1 MDTGTPKGNAETL
14 VSRPESDRVVTDSSD
29 RTATG
34 APSWAEGAPAEPRY
48 YAGELEQLIIWKINH
63 IVETRCEQ
71 CTTELGE
78 LLRDWR
84 SQSEPHSP
92 STAEY

>member
-1 MDTGTPKGNAETL
+1 MSHSDTGNAETSD
-14 VSRPESDRVVTDSSD
+14 SRLTSDRVVTDPRD
-29 RTATG
+29 QLTG
-34 APSWAEGAPAEPRY
+34 APFTGQGEGAPVEPRY

-63 IVETRCEQ
+63 IVESECAQ
-71 CTTELGE
+71 CKEELGE

-92 STAEY
+92 LEA